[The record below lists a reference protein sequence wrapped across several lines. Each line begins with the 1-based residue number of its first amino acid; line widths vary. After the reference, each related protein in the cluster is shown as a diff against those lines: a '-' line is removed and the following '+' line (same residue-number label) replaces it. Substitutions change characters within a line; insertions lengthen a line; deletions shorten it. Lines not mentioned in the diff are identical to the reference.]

1 MDYSTTGHLD
11 AGSLRIPT
19 PLTPGYDRSVQSGG
33 QIMPTTLLLVPTP
46 TGFSDLPTT
55 LGLGM
60 HCYPA
65 LEVSSTNQ
73 DPDLLTRFL
82 TYQGWAGG
90 LQRRRAALLLNH
102 SDFQTLRRPCIQKDL
117 SHSAT
122 IQLSELRDIVLTYL
136 LRYLILI
143 ATQELQKKIIMLLRK

>member
-46 TGFSDLPTT
+46 PGFSDLPTT

-90 LQRRRAALLLNH
+90 LQRRCTAAAPH
-102 SDFQTLRRPCIQKDL
+102 YYLRRPCIQKDL

-122 IQLSELRDIVLTYL
+122 IQLSELRDIVLTFF
-136 LRYLILI
+136 
-143 ATQELQKKIIMLLRK
+143 